1 MPQHDLNI
9 ANQGFP
15 ATRAD
20 LNNALAALAS
30 NSSGTSE
37 PSTTYANQLWY
48 DTSNDLLKF
57 RNEADSAWIDLAYMN
72 QTTSEWEIRSG
83 VVQAVDSGGI
93 LFKTDEGTTRVTLD
107 DSGNLLPLDA
117 SISLGGAS
125 NRFSDLYLSGGVY
138 LGGTGA
144 ANKLTDYEEGSFA
157 PTFVGSGGG
166 TISTYGS
173 YTDLYYTKIGRQ
185 VTITGQ
191 VRIGGT
197 SGVSG
202 IVKLTNLP
210 FVVANGPDTAGKS
223 GGAGVNHYDWSTATW
238 SAIPTDTDE
247 GTTDMFFNELSA
259 ALGTDDRIGISFVY
273 ITTS

>member
-1 MPQHDLNI
+1 MSQHDLNI

-57 RNEADSAWIDLAYMN
+57 RNEADSAWITLAYMN

-117 SISLGGAS
+117 SVSLGGAS

-138 LGGTGA
+138 LGGTGS
-144 ANKLTDYEEGSFA
+144 ANKLDDYETGTFTPTTVLLVAGFSGSVTVDIA
-157 PTFVGSGGG
+157 DYQKVGDLVSIQIRLLLSSSSGNVAAGDKIILSSALPFTAASSIEIAARIAYSDDAGG
-166 TISTYGS
+166 
-173 YTDLYYTKIGRQ
+173 
-185 VTITGQ
+185 ITE
-191 VRIGGT
+191 
-197 SGVSG
+197 
-202 IVKLTNLP
+202 TNL
-210 FVVANGPDTAGKS
+210 GQ
-223 GGAGVNHYDWSTATW
+223 GGSNIRTTVHSVRGTCPRAT
-238 SAIPTDTDE
+238 SVLAIEATYQ
-247 GTTDMFFNELSA
+247 A
-259 ALGTDDRIGISFVY
+259 A
-273 ITTS
+273 